1 MELVLCNEGYSAFN
15 LSLSKIKFKTKLIMS
30 VGTQKIEREL
40 GLIGKTNEDFQNWEN
55 IRTW

>member
-1 MELVLCNEGYSAFN
+1 MLGNEGYSAFN
-15 LSLSKIKFKTKLIMS
+15 LSLSEIKFKTKLIMS